1 MDIAGNITF
10 QKIAFL
16 PTAKIWIITNLDNR
30 KISKTFGLEQFNGSD
45 NKDINMTYLMFET
58 IIRLWDK
65 YISYR
70 YLKTLALKY

>member
-1 MDIAGNITF
+1 MDIAGNFTF

-45 NKDINMTYLMFET
+45 NKDRLISCLKQLLDYET
-58 IIRLWDK
+58 
-65 YISYR
+65 S
-70 YLKTLALKY
+70 TLATDILRH

>member
-1 MDIAGNITF
+1 MDIAGNFTF

-45 NKDINMTYLMFET
+45 NKDIWL
-58 IIRLWDK
+58 
-65 YISYR
+65 ISC
-70 YLKTLALKY
+70 LKQLLDYKKSTLATDILRH